1 MEEPTVPAV
10 LDPSGRDIHTEG
22 ACLRARGP
30 AARVQL
36 PGGVPAW
43 AVTRHE
49 LIKRLMTDPR
59 VSKDA
64 YRHWPAWRSGE
75 VDDSWPLAMWV
86 SVRNML
92 TAYGEEHRRLRRLVA
107 PAFTARRTAL
117 LRARITQIVDELIE
131 RLANIPPGQV
141 VDLRKE
147 FCFAL
152 PIQVISEL
160 LGLDATGWQDLHRVV
175 DVLFTTTTT
184 SEAAQANQVELYA
197 LLTGLVAD
205 KRRSPG
211 ADMTSELIAVRDEEG
226 SGLTEKELVDTLLLI
241 IGAGHETTVNLLDQA
256 ITALLTHPD
265 QLRLAR
271 QGEVSWEAVV
281 DETLRSQAPVANIPL
296 RFAVEDI
303 DYGDV
308 RIAQG
313 EAILMSL
320 AAAGR
325 DPQQHGPDAD
335 RFDATRPTSRD
346 HLAFGHGVHHC
357 LGRPLAMTE
366 ATTALPALF
375 ARFPHLRLAVPPH
388 ELRPLP
394 SFISSGHLELPVV
407 LTPGAPR

>member
-30 AARVQL
+30 AVLVQL
-36 PGGVPAW
+36 PGGVQAW
-43 AVTRHE
+43 AVTRHA

-64 YRHWPAWRSGE
+64 YRHWPAWMSGE

-117 LRARITQIVDELIE
+117 LQARITQIVDELTE
-131 RLANIPPGQV
+131 RLAHVPPGHV

-152 PIQVISEL
+152 PIQVISEM
-160 LGLDATGWQDLHRVV
+160 LGLDKAGWQDLHRVV

-184 SEAAQANQVELYA
+184 SEAAQANQAELYA
-197 LLTGLVAD
+197 LLFGLVAD

-211 ADMTSELIAVRDEEG
+211 EDMTSELIAVRDEEG

-241 IGAGHETTVNLLDQA
+241 IGAGHETTVNLLDRA

-265 QLRLAR
+265 QLHLAR
-271 QGEVSWEAVV
+271 QGVVSWEAVV

-296 RFAVEDI
+296 RFAVDDI

-308 RIAQG
+308 RIARG

-325 DPQQHGPDAD
+325 DPEQHGPDAD

-357 LGRPLAMTE
+357 LGRPLAMSE

-375 ARFPHLRLAVPPH
+375 ARFPHLRLAVPPQ
-388 ELRPLP
+388 ELRPLE
-394 SFISSGHLELPVV
+394 SFISSGHRELPVV
-407 LTPGAPR
+407 LNPPQ